1 MFWGVMAETKMTHQI
16 ILSLSH
22 LSLSNKK
29 NLIFEK
35 GKVYAEQVQRRKVNK
50 ITMKIECEIF
60 CAYKVYNISYT
71 CEAKMCTKDNID
83 V

>member
-1 MFWGVMAETKMTHQI
+1 MTHQI

-22 LSLSNKK
+22 LSLSNNTTTKK
-29 NLIFEK
+29 KSHFWERK
-35 GKVYAEQVQRRKVNK
+35 SVCGTSTAEQSKQK

-71 CEAKMCTKDNID
+71 CEAKMCTEDNID